1 MSMGLI
7 SLVVALAAPVA
18 PLTVRNS
25 VRVAHVV
32 ISALGDHGPI
42 I

>member
-1 MSMGLI
+1 MGLI
-7 SLVVALAAPVA
+7 RLVVALAVA
-18 PLTVRNS
+18 LLTVRNS